1 MQKTAPTIYCQTY
14 QTSAGPIT
22 IEASETA
29 ITGIRIGSAFPPE
42 RDLSPEQE
50 TDPGI
55 NRKQDRK
62 LSINQETDLIRRAY
76 EELMEYFSGK
86 RRTFDLPLH
95 AEGTAF
101 QMQVWKELREIPYG
115 ETRTYKEIAIKTGRP
130 KACRAVGGA
139 CHRNPILIMIPCH
152 RVIGTN
158 GSLTGFGGGLPIK
171 EQLLSLERDNQQRK
185 HKS

>member
-1 MQKTAPTIYCQTY
+1 MQKTTLIIYYRTY
-14 QTSAGPIT
+14 ETPVGPVT

-29 ITGIRIGSAFPPE
+29 ITGIRTGSAFPPE
-42 RDLSPEQE
+42 RDQSPEHEHDQAQDLE
-50 TDPGI
+50 H
-55 NRKQDRK
+55 NRI
-62 LSINQETDLIRRAY
+62 LNQETDLIRRAY

-86 RRTFDLPLH
+86 RRTFDLPIH
-95 AEGTAF
+95 AEGTDF
-101 QMQVWKELREIPYG
+101 QMQVWKELQEIPYG
-115 ETRTYKEIAIKTGRP
+115 ETCTYKDLAIKTGRP

-152 RVIGTN
+152 RVIGSN
-158 GSLTGFGGGLPIK
+158 GSLTGFGGGLPVK